1 MTKDHYRFEPGQNG
15 LRNNVLECREGMRK
29 TETDHEQVSRLR
41 TSAPSLHPV
50 TQQPDENK
58 EIKDVLKKSIEETT
72 KSNDAC
78 HGSEGLSLWMIDSR
92 HLTDMWCHLLGN
104 SGVRSER
111 EIKGI
116 MHSSARGII
125 GAGVCE
131 KKTHLPQVGVALRSE
146 LDFGSCLAVRVG
158 FLFIVIPLTL
168 RR

>member
-78 HGSEGLSLWMIDSR
+78 HGPRKFSLLSPAANDSYCRWICGLQHRIREIHSRALSLF
-92 HLTDMWCHLLGN
+92 N
-104 SGVRSER
+104 EV
-111 EIKGI
+111 
-116 MHSSARGII
+116 
-125 GAGVCE
+125 
-131 KKTHLPQVGVALRSE
+131 
-146 LDFGSCLAVRVG
+146 
-158 FLFIVIPLTL
+158 
-168 RR
+168 